1 VQGVRNI
8 SSLVLPDKKVAG
20 LNTAAT
26 FSESDE
32 NIIYLPYSEIT
43 SVPGEYSLQDSAG
56 MSFSFPLN
64 YNSNE
69 SNTLKM
75 SEEETTKY
83 FEKSGVKDLKY
94 IQNPD
99 ELTKVVTETRTG
111 FGLWKYMLIGALIF
125 LLAELFLSKYLEKS

>member
-1 VQGVRNI
+1 
-8 SSLVLPDKKVAG
+8 
-20 LNTAAT
+20 
-26 FSESDE
+26 
-32 NIIYLPYSEIT
+32 
-43 SVPGEYSLQDSAG
+43 

-64 YNSNE
+64 CNSNE

-83 FEKSGVKDLKY
+83 FDKSGVKDLKY

-99 ELTKVVTETRTG
+99 ELTKIVTETRTG

-125 LLAELFLSKYLEKS
+125 LLAEIFLSKYLEKS